1 MISKLTL
8 GSTAALAFVI
18 SLGGRTA
25 DAQWDRI
32 DKAAVAAPASEA
44 NPAPETYGTLSETV
58 VPYFSGD
65 FQLLQ
70 GVEGPWDG
78 NTGGRLCAQGG
89 CLWVAGMALPNGAE
103 IRSIEVSACDGDAV
117 GLVSFALPFA
127 PKVPSGHGF
136 LVPYTG
142 TGGPQTPGCNSFVVN
157 LATPHTVDNNAYGY
171 ALVVYA
177 DPGTNVEWT
186 QFRVRYRLQVSPA
199 PATATFM
206 DVPVGSA
213 QHRFVEALAAAGI
226 TGGCGAGLY
235 CPDAPVTRGQMAVF
249 LAVAL
254 GLHFPN

>member
-1 MISKLTL
+1 MIGKLAL
-8 GSTAALAFVI
+8 GSTAAIAFVI
-18 SLGGRTA
+18 GLGGTAA
-25 DAQWDRI
+25 DAQWDRTNL
-32 DKAAVAAPASEA
+32 APQ
-44 NPAPETYGTLSETV
+44 TYGSLSETV
-58 VPYFSGD
+58 VTYGAFD
-65 FQLLQ
+65 FNLME

-199 PATATFM
+199 PATATFT